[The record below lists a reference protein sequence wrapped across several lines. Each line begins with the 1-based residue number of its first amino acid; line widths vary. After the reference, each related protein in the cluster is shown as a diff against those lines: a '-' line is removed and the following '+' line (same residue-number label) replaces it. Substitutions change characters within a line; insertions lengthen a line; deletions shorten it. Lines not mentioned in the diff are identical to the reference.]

1 MPSSTPSLY
10 TPPPPPPTFTPSE
23 KKKKRHTVNRNRR
36 PTTTYLTSL
45 HCRVLFYFFT
55 QSCLC
60 FKSPES
66 SGRQV
71 GHEPPLSPNTHT
83 HTHLS
88 IEQLRI
94 MHNQQTRKPQNVLD
108 HIYHVIHSIEDFVDL
123 HDSQMIK
130 WKRGW
135 NNRESRRCRFVQITT
150 GQKNKQASG
159 SVFLHFDFVSRLC
172 ISDSP

>member
-1 MPSSTPSLY
+1 MPSSTPYTHHHHHHPLSL
-10 TPPPPPPTFTPSE
+10 PQ
-23 KKKKRHTVNRNRR
+23 KKKRHTVNRNRR

-45 HCRVLFYFFT
+45 HCRVFFYFFT
-55 QSCLC
+55 QCCLC
-60 FKSPES
+60 SKSPES

-83 HTHLS
+83 HTRTSQSNSYVLC
-88 IEQLRI
+88 IINR
-94 MHNQQTRKPQNVLD
+94 RKKNPNVLD

-150 GQKNKQASG
+150 GQKNKEASG
-159 SVFLHFDFVSRLC
+159 PVFLHFDFVSRLC